1 MFGHQLYPT
10 PVAVIEKMLEPYKGK
25 YHRGGINGYMHDG
38 YKLQGKRIL
47 EPSAGKGDI
56 LDYITGRTVL
66 RIEKDYY
73 RPGYDYEHT
82 SADSTTSKNCY
93 CLELDI
99 NLQTIL
105 EEKGYNFLGNDFLS
119 FTNQQQ
125 YWFDL
130 ILMNPPFD
138 TGAKHLLHAWDILK
152 TGDIVCLLNAETINN
167 PHSAERTLLAN
178 IIKDHNGNVEILGP
192 VFSDAENPTDV
203 NVALV
208 RLSKETKSDF
218 DFEFETKGFESL
230 DLDEEELLTAL
241 KKPDLIADMQLRY
254 REILDNYKL
263 AYKAVKLFRHHTSMI
278 LNEHYEIKF
287 TAPQDEF
294 ETLSRDINSKL
305 WYTIIS
311 KINMDKFMTH
321 SVREN
326 FSKFIQQK
334 GLLEFNH
341 KNVQDLIS
349 MLFENKYT
357 ILERAIVEVFDMFTQ
372 YHSENRCHVEG
383 WKTNDSWK
391 VNRKVILPNWITYG
405 GYMNAHDIKQYGDK
419 MKINYGKQSS
429 FSDIDKVMCYITGK
443 DYNNL
448 RGGLYVALENKL
460 RIIGNIKTGDKFD
473 SEFESQFF
481 NCKIYRKGTLHI
493 TFKDESL
500 WREFNM
506 RSCAGKNWLPPG
518 EKKAW
523 EDSKKPKEEIQV
535 KAIVPQLA
543 APVESKQVQTFARTL
558 FD

>member
-1 MFGHQLYPT
+1 MFGHQFYPT
-10 PVAVIEKMLEPYKGK
+10 PVPVIEKMLEPYKGK
-25 YHRGGINGYMHDG
+25 YHRGGINGYMEDG
-38 YKLQGKRIL
+38 YQLGDKKIL

-56 LDYITGRTVL
+56 LNYITGKTL
-66 RIEKDYY
+66 LNIEKDYY
-73 RPGYDYEHT
+73 SPGRDREHMSPDSTRPG
-82 SADSTTSKNCY
+82 KCY

-105 EEKGYNFLGNDFLS
+105 EEAGYNFLGNDFLA

-167 PHSAERTLLAN
+167 PFSAERTLLAN
-178 IIKDHNGNVEILGP
+178 IIKDNNGSVEFLGP
-192 VFSDAENPTDV
+192 VFADAENATDV
-203 NVALV
+203 NIALI

-230 DLDEEELLTAL
+230 DLEEEELLTAL
-241 KKPDLIADMQLRY
+241 KKPNMIADMQLRY

-278 LNEHYEIKF
+278 MHEHYEIKF
-287 TAPQDEF
+287 TSPQEEF

-305 WYTIIS
+305 WFTIIS

-341 KNVQDLIS
+341 KNVQELIS
-349 MLFENKYT
+349 MLFENKFT
-357 ILERAIVEVFDMFTQ
+357 ILERAIVEVFDIFTK
-372 YHSENRCHVEG
+372 YHDENRCHVEG

-391 VNRKVILPNWITYG
+391 VNRKVILPNWIQYG
-405 GYMNAHDIKQYGDK
+405 GYMNSHDLKQYGDN
-419 MKINYGKQSS
+419 MRINYHQQSS
-429 FSDIDKVMCYITGK
+429 FSDIDKVMCYITGT

-448 RGGLYVALENKL
+448 YGSLYAALENKL
-460 RIIGNIKTGDKFD
+460 
-473 SEFESQFF
+473 
-481 NCKIYRKGTLHI
+481 KI
-493 TFKDESL
+493 
-500 WREFNM
+500 
-506 RSCAGKNWLPPG
+506 
-518 EKKAW
+518 
-523 EDSKKPKEEIQV
+523 
-535 KAIVPQLA
+535 IVPSISSIIA
-543 APVESKQVQTFARTL
+543 CK
-558 FD
+558 